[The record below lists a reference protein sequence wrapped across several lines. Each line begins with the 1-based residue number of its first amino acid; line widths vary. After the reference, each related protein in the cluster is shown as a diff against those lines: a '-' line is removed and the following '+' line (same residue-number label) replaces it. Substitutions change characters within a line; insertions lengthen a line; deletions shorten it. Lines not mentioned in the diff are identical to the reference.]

1 MNKNE
6 VIVETVKRILDQ
18 GEASVD
24 RENGKCF
31 YRGPNGTKC
40 AIGMWIPDELYNADF
55 DSAPNGSAIL
65 EREDIVEI
73 LPDDI
78 KALDIYLLSDMQ
90 SWHDEF
96 DSDTTSEY
104 VYDRTHQFLTENK
117 CLAAF
122 ERKHGSLKK
131 YVKTHWKNH

>member
-1 MNKNE
+1 MNKQE
-6 VIVETVKRILDQ
+6 VIIETVKRVLDQ

-24 RENGKCF
+24 HDAGKCL

-40 AIGMWIPDELYNADF
+40 AIGVWIPDELYDADF
-55 DSAPNGSAIL
+55 DRGETGSAII

-90 SWHDEF
+90 NWHDSF
-96 DSDTTSEY
+96 DAYTKSEY
-104 VYDRTHQFLTENK
+104 VYECTHQFLTENR

-122 ERKHGSLKK
+122 EKKHGSLKK